1 MKVIDKKKIDDERTL
16 RKLDTEVKLQASCV
30 HPNILQLTGVY
41 DDEDTRCLFMEMA
54 EGGDLFDK
62 IIEKVVFTEE
72 EAKVVVKQILR
83 ALVYLHTRN
92 IAHRDLKCVD
102 CRTLCCG
109 DCSRLSY
116 TTAQGILWA
125 VAQQPAVVFCN
136 V

>member
-1 MKVIDKKKIDDERTL
+1 MLSCAKIDDERTL

-72 EAKVVVKQILR
+72 EAKGEQSGAFLSGLLLTPVAVVVKQILR
-83 ALVYLHTRN
+83 ALVYLHARN
-92 IAHRDLKCVD
+92 IAHRDL
-102 CRTLCCG
+102 
-109 DCSRLSY
+109 
-116 TTAQGILWA
+116 
-125 VAQQPAVVFCN
+125 
-136 V
+136 